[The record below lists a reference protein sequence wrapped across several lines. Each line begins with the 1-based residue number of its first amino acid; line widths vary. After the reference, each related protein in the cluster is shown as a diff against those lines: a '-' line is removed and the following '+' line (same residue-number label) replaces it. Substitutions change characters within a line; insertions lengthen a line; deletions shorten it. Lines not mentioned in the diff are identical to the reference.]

1 MKVGDWALYIR
12 SPRRP
17 LVTFKSCR
25 RTGQDTRHG
34 RTSHSAQRTA
44 LCWTLLLH
52 FFAQLVHGGIEEGLK
67 SQILLIDPLASRR
80 ELRPGLFS
88 QLCQPLSGVC
98 QFLSQLLESLFDFVH
113 CDCSSVLTRRPA

>member
-1 MKVGDWALYIR
+1 MKVGDWALYIP

-25 RTGQDTRHG
+25 LIGRDTRHG
-34 RTSHSAQRTA
+34 RTSHSAHTTA
-44 LCWTLLLH
+44 PCWTLLLH
-52 FFAQLVHGGIEEGLK
+52 FFAQLVDGGIEEGLK

-80 ELRPGLFS
+80 KLCSGLFG

-98 QFLSQLLESLFDFVH
+98 QFLSQLFESLFDFVH
-113 CDCSSVLTRRPA
+113 CDCSSV